1 MTYQIGNLVTEN
13 KEEAILH
20 LVEMLKD
27 NEEVFQEFLCINF
40 NNDANALLKTLLNG
54 DEETTSHFQNMFT
67 TYCVEL
73 AHDILEEGDL
83 EGCFIM

>member
-1 MTYQIGNLVTEN
+1 MTYQIGNFITEN
-13 KEEAILH
+13 KEEAALH

-40 NNDANALLKTLLNG
+40 NNDADALLKTLLNG
-54 DEETTSHFQNMFT
+54 DEETTTRFQNMFT
-67 TYCVEL
+67 TYCIEL